1 MILGCPAV
9 VSYLLPTHKTTI
21 PPPQPGDNEEN
32 LYGSKSSRRDFIHM
46 FYRSILCLSASLG
59 CLGSEHCQ
67 FCNFWPFLQMNL
79 VTNSLILCV
88 QEANPRRS

>member
-9 VSYLLPTHKTTI
+9 VSYLLLTHKTTI
-21 PPPQPGDNEEN
+21 TPPQPGDNEEN
-32 LYGSKSSRRDFIHM
+32 FYGSKSDVIS
-46 FYRSILCLSASLG
+46 STG
-59 CLGSEHCQ
+59 CLGFEHCQ

-88 QEANPRRS
+88 QETNSR